1 MKHQNWT
8 VAAKRHRN
16 LVAVALVA
24 LSIPLSAS
32 GRWLLDQAIS
42 AAPAWEGAIE
52 LIGGWLLGTL
62 VGVVVILPLFYLWGL
77 FKPK

>member
-1 MKHQNWT
+1 M
-8 VAAKRHRN
+8 
-16 LVAVALVA
+16 
-24 LSIPLSAS
+24 
-32 GRWLLDQAIS
+32 LDQAIS